1 MIIGVMDV
9 ISGAIVVARLEF
21 LAQLVVNDCIFFRL
35 RGLGVLGKVATSVKL
50 QSCRSVARGLF
61 LLSYCGSDDSLV
73 MVDGLDHA
81 LCHCS
86 VQGEGSLRLEIGKVG
101 VKRDLRVI
109 IGLTLLPP
117 HVFQGLFGVLP
128 QHPDGKTARL

>member
-1 MIIGVMDV
+1 MSFMDV
-9 ISGAIVVARLEF
+9 TSGTIVVAPLEF
-21 LAQLVVNDCIFFRL
+21 LAQLVVNDRIVVRL
-35 RGLGVLGKVATSVKL
+35 RGLGILGKVATSVEL
-50 QSCRSVARGLF
+50 QSGLSVACGLF

-101 VKRDLRVI
+101 VKRDLRVVI
-109 IGLTLLPP
+109 ELTLLPL
-117 HVFQGLFGVLP
+117 HVFQSLFGVLP
-128 QHPDGKTARL
+128 QHLDSETARL